1 MNRRLRT
8 TIKSIETGFQRLSLV
23 CLLALFTAGALFGC
37 LLSPIVAAVILGLL
51 FLGNRRSTQNM
62 PSTHGT
68 AEFARFTD
76 LARAGCLF
84 QRSGVL
90 LGHAVGLA
98 PVSFAMAVNALLT
111 FPARRSADAVAIA
124 TMRGKH
130 PAPLEIRVPDRY
142 PHASVFAAS
151 GGGKS
156 SCYAFP
162 YLLDC
167 PDSTVVLDSK
177 GELAKGTARYR
188 HQELGHEIII
198 IDPYGV
204 TEGCGFSRSR
214 FNPLDLFQG
223 DQSRI
228 VDEARRIANAL
239 IVRTGKET
247 DQFWPEI
254 SSTII
259 TTVLAFLAAEA
270 RPEEANLNRMRDIL
284 SSPEIMDQ
292 MLNMM
297 LQSES
302 CGGLLSRLA
311 GQVMQ
316 IQGQT
321 KASAFSVAN
330 SHSGFLDSLALAETL
345 AESTFDPR
353 VLLKR
358 KCTIYICLPVD
369 RRAELTGVQRVL
381 ISSFINM
388 VFAAGED
395 PRRRVRFLLD
405 EAATLGAMDSLYNAV
420 QFGRSF
426 GLRMMFLFQSTSQVE
441 RCFPES
447 QKDDFFA
454 TVACVYAS
462 TSDFRT
468 AKDVSEWIGQTT
480 VYARSEQ
487 HGRNWGGSRTT
498 ESASPSSSTNWGGN
512 SSTSFNE
519 VGRSLLRPE
528 EVLQLPRRL
537 AIVLLPNVR
546 PILTEK
552 VPYFTRSG
560 MNARRRI
567 IDFMGSVVVIAVTI
581 AVFLFVGWT
590 LTVGQH
596 DPRVVHFWNTS
607 RQMYAP

>member
-1 MNRRLRT
+1 
-8 TIKSIETGFQRLSLV
+8 
-23 CLLALFTAGALFGC
+23 
-37 LLSPIVAAVILGLL
+37 
-51 FLGNRRSTQNM
+51 
-62 PSTHGT
+62 
-68 AEFARFTD
+68 
-76 LARAGCLF
+76 
-84 QRSGVL
+84 
-90 LGHAVGLA
+90 
-98 PVSFAMAVNALLT
+98 
-111 FPARRSADAVAIA
+111 
-124 TMRGKH
+124 
-130 PAPLEIRVPDRY
+130 
-142 PHASVFAAS
+142 
-151 GGGKS
+151 
-156 SCYAFP
+156 
-162 YLLDC
+162 
-167 PDSTVVLDSK
+167 
-177 GELAKGTARYR
+177 
-188 HQELGHEIII
+188 
-198 IDPYGV
+198 
-204 TEGCGFSRSR
+204 
-214 FNPLDLFQG
+214 
-223 DQSRI
+223 
-228 VDEARRIANAL
+228 
-239 IVRTGKET
+239 
-247 DQFWPEI
+247 
-254 SSTII
+254 
-259 TTVLAFLAAEA
+259 
-270 RPEEANLNRMRDIL
+270 MRDIL